1 MRLKVLLP
9 MKIFID
15 QDVDKVIAEAG
26 NGYFCILPKHIDF
39 IATLVPSILSFEHNG
54 EEEFLAID
62 EGVLVKRSSDVRVST
77 RRAVKSKNL
86 GTLKQ
91 TLEEEFRILDEREKK
106 TRTILAKLELDFAR
120 RFLKLRE
127 YG

>member
-9 MKIFID
+9 MKVFID
-15 QDVDKVIAEAG
+15 QDVNKVIAEAG

-39 IATLVPSILSFEHNG
+39 IAALVPSILSFEHNG

-62 EGVLVKRSSDVRVST
+62 EGVLVKCSSDLKVST
-77 RRAVKSKNL
+77 RRAVRSKNL

-91 TLEEEFRILDEREKK
+91 TLEEEFRILDEGEKK